1 MEDNQQMS
9 SLEAIIRHV
18 LGGGI
23 LIVSLIF
30 ALQAC
35 SKSDKND
42 IYKNSKNERHRNSS
56 TDNFVGTYRFECE
69 TASHAIIIVG
79 EDGRCVIKH
88 SEEEPQFLGNVV
100 PLSSHA
106 FKIKPSDV
114 ASKFILSTDIYK
126 NGICKYRTGSS
137 YWYTSDVVFDISE
150 GKLYRQKTEYENRD
164 IAGAEYAKMTHSSS
178 TELPTR
184 TCKTCGKQY
193 NPDDEFLVSD
203 EYCSEDYPQTCQYC
217 GKIFTI
223 NTDAE
228 AVRGTCGYCY
238 ERKRAVRIYE
248 SVTGRKVY

>member
-1 MEDNQQMS
+1 MNKQTETA
-9 SLEAIIRHV
+9 LGV
-18 LGGGI
+18 LI
-23 LIVSLIF
+23 AFIAIF
-30 ALQAC
+30 AFRTC
-35 SKSDKND
+35 SKTDSTEK
-42 IYKNSKNERHRNSS
+42 YNSS
-56 TDNFVGTYRFECE
+56 GYEKQSISETKNFVGTYRFECE
-69 TASHAIIIVG
+69 TASHAVIIVR

-88 SEEEPQFLGNVV
+88 SGDEPQFLGNVV

-106 FKIKPSDV
+106 FKIKPSEV
-114 ASKFILSTDIYK
+114 TSKFILSTDIYK
-126 NGICKYRTGSS
+126 NGICEYRTGSS
-137 YWYTSDVVFDISE
+137 YWYTSDIVFDISE

-178 TELPTR
+178 TELPIR

-203 EYCSEDYPQTCQYC
+203 EYCAEDYPQTCQHC

-223 NTDAE
+223 NTDANC
-228 AVRGTCGYCY
+228 VRGTCGYCY